1 MRRDIEMELHD
12 GLDNAIMSAKRIRAE
27 NDRMR
32 AALREA
38 GNQFHLY
45 ADYHL
50 AKQPPD
56 REKAAVNI
64 HWAMRCHAAA
74 RVPDITSADASV
86 IHGGSE

>member
-1 MRRDIEMELHD
+1 MKRDLEMEIHD
-12 GLDNAIMSAKRIRAE
+12 GLDNVILSAKRIRAE
-27 NDRMR
+27 NDEMR

-64 HWAMRCHAAA
+64 HWAMRCHEAAMIRDA
-74 RVPDITSADASV
+74 TSADVAS
-86 IHGGSE
+86 

>member
-1 MRRDIEMELHD
+1 MKRDLEME
-12 GLDNAIMSAKRIRAE
+12 
-27 NDRMR
+27 RMR

-64 HWAMRCHAAA
+64 HWAMRCHEAAMIRDA
-74 RVPDITSADASV
+74 TSADVAP
-86 IHGGSE
+86 

>member
-1 MRRDIEMELHD
+1 MEAGEMKHDLEME
-12 GLDNAIMSAKRIRAE
+12 
-27 NDRMR
+27 RMR

-38 GNQFHLY
+38 GYQFQLY

-64 HWAMRCHAAA
+64 HWAMRCLAASWQ
-74 RVPDITSADASV
+74 PDTTSADVAS
-86 IHGGSE
+86 

>member
-1 MRRDIEMELHD
+1 METDEVKRDLEMEIHD
-12 GLDNAIMSAKRIRAE
+12 GLDNVILSAKRIRAE
-27 NDRMR
+27 NDEMR

-64 HWAMRCHAAA
+64 NWAIRCHEAA
-74 RVPDITSADASV
+74 RHNI
-86 IHGGSE
+86 G

>member
-1 MRRDIEMELHD
+1 MKRDLEME
-12 GLDNAIMSAKRIRAE
+12 
-27 NDRMR
+27 RMR

-38 GNQFHLY
+38 GNQFQLY

-64 HWAMRCHAAA
+64 HWAMRCHEAA
-74 RVPDITSADASV
+74 RQPDTTSADAAS
-86 IHGGSE
+86 